1 MRGLHMTAVQAD
13 NGVQRISIA
22 AMTEWMSRVFLSCGL
37 DERSSVCAA
46 QVLVRTSARGV
57 DTHGVARLPVYVDKL
72 RSGELKARPQV
83 HFEDRC
89 GVLHVHADCGLGQ
102 VVASDAVDQAVARA
116 ASNAFV
122 PVVMHDIGHMAAI
135 GMFALRAA
143 EAGMLAYVVQSAP
156 PMMALP
162 GFRGAAIGNNPLA
175 FASPVSGGPPL
186 VFDIAMSFVA
196 RGNVLAAARDG
207 RAIPDDWALD
217 AEGRVTTDPHA
228 ALMGA
233 MLPLAGH
240 KGMGLAMMVQC
251 LAGSLS
257 GAEPPPV
264 TGATPGSAPSRVGAF
279 MFLANPELVAG
290 RDAYDRHLHQW
301 LETYKSSAGEQG
313 RYPGEGADRTE
324 RQRQISGVP
333 IPPALLKQLEAVGDA
348 ADAPFS
354 QVPRS

>member
-1 MRGLHMTAVQAD
+1 MSDKQAD
-13 NGVQRISIA
+13 GVVLRVGLAELTDWMTRVLVSCEMDA
-22 AMTEWMSRVFLSCGL
+22 APAA
-37 DERSSVCAA
+37 CAA
-46 QVLVRTSARGV
+46 GVLARTSARGV
-57 DTHGVARLPVYVDKL
+57 DTHGVARLPVYVEKI

-83 HFEDRC
+83 RYEDRH
-89 GVLHVHADCGLGQ
+89 GVLHVFADSGLGQ
-102 VVASDAVDQAVARA
+102 VVACDAIDQAITRA
-116 ASNAFV
+116 TSNACV
-122 PVVMHDIGHMAAI
+122 PVVMHDVGHMAAI

-143 EAGMLAYVVQSAP
+143 EAGMLAYVVQSTP

-175 FASPVSGGPPL
+175 FASPVAGGPPL
-186 VFDIAMSFVA
+186 VLDIAMSFVA

-207 RAIPDDWALD
+207 RPIPSDWALD
-217 AEGRVTTDPHA
+217 AEGHVTTDPQA

-279 MFLANPELVAG
+279 MFIANPDLIAG
-290 RDAYDRHLHQW
+290 RDAYDHHMQQW
-301 LETYKSSAGEQG
+301 LGTYKASAGEQG

-324 RQRQISGVP
+324 RERCLSGIP
-333 IPPALLKQLEAVGDA
+333 IAPALLRQLTAVGETA
-348 ADAPFS
+348 GIPFP
-354 QVPRS
+354 QIPRS